1 MRITEKSGITLSNSD
16 WTLDEEREFRETLFN
31 AVVDHANTFDGMLS
45 RQELGEF
52 SFNGETLR
60 LIDPQGGI
68 WNPGASWTASP
79 ALTAT
84 LSINTTVSG
93 IYDDQEV
100 ADGLW
105 RYDYQAGGSEGKNL
119 KMRKAWELQ
128 LPVLWFRQQ
137 EFGKRYVP
145 YVVYIVDDFPESGYC
160 LISPDLSLSLAI
172 KRGDEIEKRYAL
184 REMKQR
190 LHQPAFRAR
199 VLNAY
204 GVRCA
209 VCNLQ
214 MGALLEGAHITP
226 DSDPNSSTRVNNGIS
241 LCTIHHS
248 AYDAALLGID
258 TDFSIHIRADVLAD
272 SDGPMLRYGLQEM
285 HKRELILPAQRDH
298 WPDLSRLSHRF
309 HQFEMKERMV
319 QR

>member
-1 MRITEKSGITLSNSD
+1 M
-16 WTLDEEREFRETLFN
+16 WTLEQERIFRESLFN
-31 AVVDHANTFDGMLS
+31 RVSELANTHDGMLS
-45 RQELGEF
+45 RQELSEFVYDGEIV
-52 SFNGETLR
+52 R

-79 ALTAT
+79 ALSAT
-84 LSINTTVSG
+84 LSINTTLSG

-105 RYDYQAGGSEGKNL
+105 RYDYQSGGVKGKNTKL
-119 KMRKAWELQ
+119 RKAWELQ
-128 LPVLWFRQQ
+128 LPIIWFRQQ
-137 EFGKRYVP
+137 EIGRRYVP
-145 YVVYIVDDFPESGYC
+145 YLVYVVDDFPELGYC

-172 KRGDEIEKRYAL
+172 KTGDEIQKRYAL

-190 LHQPAFRAR
+190 LHQPAFRAK
-199 VLNAY
+199 VLSAY

-226 DSDPNSSTRVNNGIS
+226 DSDPNSSTKVNNGIC
-241 LCTIHHS
+241 LCKIHHS
-248 AYDAALLGID
+248 AYDATLLGID
-258 TDFSIHIRADVLAD
+258 TDFSIQIRADVMQE
-272 SDGPMLRYGLQEM
+272 SDGPMLKYGLQEM
-285 HKRELILPAQRDH
+285 HGKDLILPSQQDH

-309 HQFEMKERMV
+309 HEFEEKERKV
-319 QR
+319 AK

>member
-1 MRITEKSGITLSNSD
+1 MTWSLE
-16 WTLDEEREFRETLFN
+16 EERQFREDLFL
-31 AVVDHANTFDGMLS
+31 AVIDHANSYDGMLS
-45 RQELGEF
+45 RQELSEF
-52 SFNGETLR
+52 LYKGNPIR

-68 WNPGASWTASP
+68 WNPGASWSATPS
-79 ALTAT
+79 LSAT
-84 LSINTTVSG
+84 LSINTTLSG
-93 IYDDQEV
+93 TYEDQEV

-105 RYDYQAGGSEGKNL
+105 RYDYQAGSIEGRNSKL
-119 KMRKAWELQ
+119 RKAWELQ
-128 LPVLWFRQQ
+128 LPILWFRQQ
-137 EFGKRYVP
+137 EFDRRYVP
-145 YVVYIVDDFPESGYC
+145 YMVYVVDDFPESGYC
-160 LISPDLSLSLAI
+160 LISPDLSLSLTI
-172 KRGDEIEKRYAL
+172 KTGDEIERKYAL
-184 REMKQR
+184 RQMKQR

-248 AYDAALLGID
+248 AYDATLLGID
-258 TDFSIHIRADVLAD
+258 TGFKIHIRQDVLHI
-272 SDGPMLRYGLQEM
+272 SDGPMLKYGLQQM
-285 HKRELILPAQRDH
+285 HGRDLLLPSRIEH

-309 HQFEMKERMV
+309 HEFANREMINSK
-319 QR
+319 

>member
-1 MRITEKSGITLSNSD
+1 M
-16 WTLDEEREFRETLFN
+16 WTLEQERVFRESLFN
-31 AVVDHANTFDGMLS
+31 KVIELANAHDGMLS
-45 RQELGEF
+45 RQELSEF
-52 SFNGETLR
+52 VYQEEVVR

-79 ALTAT
+79 ALSAT
-84 LSINTTVSG
+84 LSINTTLSG

-105 RYDYQAGGSEGKNL
+105 RYDYQSGGVEGKNTKL
-119 KMRKAWELQ
+119 RKAWELQ
-128 LPVLWFRQQ
+128 LPIIWFRQQ
-137 EFGKRYVP
+137 EIGRRYVP
-145 YVVYIVDDFPESGYC
+145 YLVYVVDDFPELGYC

-172 KRGDEIEKRYAL
+172 KTGDEIQKRYAL

-199 VLNAY
+199 VLSAY

-226 DSDPNSSTRVNNGIS
+226 DSDPNSSTKVNNGIS

-258 TDFSIHIRADVLAD
+258 TDFSIHIRADVMQE
-272 SDGPMLRYGLQEM
+272 SDGPMLKYGLQEM
-285 HKRELILPAQRDH
+285 HRKDLILPSQQDH

-309 HQFEMKERMV
+309 HEFEEKERKV
-319 QR
+319 AK

>member
-1 MRITEKSGITLSNSD
+1 M
-16 WTLDEEREFRETLFN
+16 WTLEQERIFRESLFN
-31 AVVDHANTFDGMLS
+31 QVSELANSHDGMLS
-45 RQELGEF
+45 RQELSEFVYDGEIV
-52 SFNGETLR
+52 R

-79 ALTAT
+79 ALSAT
-84 LSINTTVSG
+84 LSINTTLSG

-105 RYDYQAGGSEGKNL
+105 RYDYQSGGVEGKNTKL
-119 KMRKAWELQ
+119 RKAWELQ
-128 LPVLWFRQQ
+128 LPIIWFRQQ
-137 EFGKRYVP
+137 EIGRRYVP
-145 YVVYIVDDFPESGYC
+145 YLVYVVDDFPELGYC

-172 KRGDEIEKRYAL
+172 KTGDDIQKRYAL

-190 LHQPAFRAR
+190 LHQPAFRAK
-199 VLNAY
+199 VLSAY

-226 DSDPNSSTRVNNGIS
+226 DSDPNSSTKVNNGIS
-241 LCTIHHS
+241 LCKIHHS
-248 AYDAALLGID
+248 AYDATLLGID
-258 TDFSIHIRADVLAD
+258 TDFSIHIRADVMQE
-272 SDGPMLRYGLQEM
+272 SDGPMLKYGLQEM
-285 HKRELILPAQRDH
+285 HGKDLILPSQQDH

-309 HQFEMKERMV
+309 HEFEEKERKV
-319 QR
+319 AK

>member
-1 MRITEKSGITLSNSD
+1 M
-16 WTLDEEREFRETLFN
+16 WTLEQERVFRESLFN
-31 AVVDHANTFDGMLS
+31 KVIELANTHDGMLS
-45 RQELGEF
+45 RQELSEF
-52 SFNGETLR
+52 VYDGETVR

-79 ALTAT
+79 ALSAT
-84 LSINTTVSG
+84 LSINTTLSG

-105 RYDYQAGGSEGKNL
+105 RYDYQSGGVEGKNTKL
-119 KMRKAWELQ
+119 RKAWELQ
-128 LPVLWFRQQ
+128 LPIIWFRQQ
-137 EFGKRYVP
+137 EIGRRYVP
-145 YVVYIVDDFPESGYC
+145 YLVYVIDDFPELGYC

-172 KRGDEIEKRYAL
+172 KTGDEIQKRYAL

-190 LHQPAFRAR
+190 LHQPAFRAK
-199 VLNAY
+199 VLSAY

-226 DSDPNSSTRVNNGIS
+226 DSDPNSSTKVNNGIC
-241 LCTIHHS
+241 LCKIHHS
-248 AYDAALLGID
+248 AYDATLLGID
-258 TDFSIHIRADVLAD
+258 TDFSIHIRADVMQE
-272 SDGPMLRYGLQEM
+272 SDGPMLKYGLQEM
-285 HKRELILPAQRDH
+285 HGKDIILPSQQDH

-309 HQFEMKERMV
+309 HEFEEKERKV
-319 QR
+319 AK

>member
-1 MRITEKSGITLSNSD
+1 M
-16 WTLDEEREFRETLFN
+16 WTLDQERVFRESLFN
-31 AVVDHANTFDGMLS
+31 KVIELANAHDGMLS
-45 RQELGEF
+45 RQELSEF
-52 SFNGETLR
+52 VYQEEVVR

-79 ALTAT
+79 ALSAT
-84 LSINTTVSG
+84 LSINTTLSG

-105 RYDYQAGGSEGKNL
+105 RYDYQSGGVEGKNTKL
-119 KMRKAWELQ
+119 RKAWELQ
-128 LPVLWFRQQ
+128 LPIIWFRQQ
-137 EFGKRYVP
+137 ELGRRYVP
-145 YVVYIVDDFPESGYC
+145 YLVYVVDDFPELGYC

-172 KRGDEIEKRYAL
+172 KTGDEIQKRYAL

-199 VLNAY
+199 VLSAY

-226 DSDPNSSTRVNNGIS
+226 DSDPNSSTKVNNGIS

-258 TDFSIHIRADVLAD
+258 TDFSIHIRADVMQE
-272 SDGPMLRYGLQEM
+272 SDGPMLKYGLQEM
-285 HKRELILPAQRDH
+285 HRKDLILPSQQDH

-309 HQFEMKERMV
+309 HEFEEKERKV
-319 QR
+319 AK

>member
-1 MRITEKSGITLSNSD
+1 M
-16 WTLDEEREFRETLFN
+16 WTLEQERVFRESLFN
-31 AVVDHANTFDGMLS
+31 KVIELANTHDGMLS
-45 RQELGEF
+45 RQELSEF
-52 SFNGETLR
+52 VYDGETVR

-79 ALTAT
+79 ALSAT
-84 LSINTTVSG
+84 LSINTTLSG

-105 RYDYQAGGSEGKNL
+105 RYDYQSGGVEGKNTKL
-119 KMRKAWELQ
+119 RKAWELQ
-128 LPVLWFRQQ
+128 LPIIWFRQQ
-137 EFGKRYVP
+137 EIGRRYVP
-145 YVVYIVDDFPESGYC
+145 YLVYVVDDFPELGYC

-172 KRGDEIEKRYAL
+172 KTGDEIQKRYAL

-190 LHQPAFRAR
+190 LHQPAFRAK
-199 VLNAY
+199 VLSAY

-226 DSDPNSSTRVNNGIS
+226 DSDPNSSTKVNNGIC
-241 LCTIHHS
+241 LCKIHHS
-248 AYDAALLGID
+248 AYDATLLGID
-258 TDFSIHIRADVLAD
+258 TDFSIHIRADVMQE
-272 SDGPMLRYGLQEM
+272 SDGPMLKYGLQEM
-285 HKRELILPAQRDH
+285 HGKDLILPSQQDH

-309 HQFEMKERMV
+309 HEFEEKERKV
-319 QR
+319 AK

>member
-1 MRITEKSGITLSNSD
+1 M
-16 WTLDEEREFRETLFN
+16 WTLEQERIFRESLFN
-31 AVVDHANTFDGMLS
+31 QVSELANSHDGMLS
-45 RQELGEF
+45 RQELSEFVYDGEIV
-52 SFNGETLR
+52 R

-79 ALTAT
+79 ALSAT
-84 LSINTTVSG
+84 LSINTTLSG

-105 RYDYQAGGSEGKNL
+105 RYDYQSGGVEGKNTKL
-119 KMRKAWELQ
+119 RKAWELQ
-128 LPVLWFRQQ
+128 LPIIWFRQQ
-137 EFGKRYVP
+137 EIGRRYVP
-145 YVVYIVDDFPESGYC
+145 YLVYVVDDFPELGYC

-172 KRGDEIEKRYAL
+172 KTGDEIQKRYAL

-190 LHQPAFRAR
+190 LHQPAFRAK
-199 VLNAY
+199 VLSAY

-226 DSDPNSSTRVNNGIS
+226 DSDPNSSTKVNNGIS
-241 LCTIHHS
+241 LCKIHHS
-248 AYDAALLGID
+248 AYDATLLGID
-258 TDFSIHIRADVLAD
+258 TDFSIHIRADVMQE
-272 SDGPMLRYGLQEM
+272 SDGPMLKYGLQEM
-285 HKRELILPAQRDH
+285 HGKDLILPSQQDH

-309 HQFEMKERMV
+309 HEFEEKERKV
-319 QR
+319 AK

>member
-1 MRITEKSGITLSNSD
+1 M
-16 WTLDEEREFRETLFN
+16 WTLELERVFRESLFN
-31 AVVDHANTFDGMLS
+31 KVIELANTHDGMLS
-45 RQELGEF
+45 RQELSEF
-52 SFNGETLR
+52 VYDGETVR

-79 ALTAT
+79 ALSAT
-84 LSINTTVSG
+84 LSINTTLSG

-105 RYDYQAGGSEGKNL
+105 RYDYQSGGVEGKNTKL
-119 KMRKAWELQ
+119 RKAWELQ
-128 LPVLWFRQQ
+128 LPIIWFRQQ
-137 EFGKRYVP
+137 EIGRRYVP
-145 YVVYIVDDFPESGYC
+145 YLVYVIDDFPELGYC

-172 KRGDEIEKRYAL
+172 KTGDEIQKRYAL

-190 LHQPAFRAR
+190 LHQPAFRAK
-199 VLNAY
+199 VLSAY

-226 DSDPNSSTRVNNGIS
+226 DSDPNSSTKVNNGIC
-241 LCTIHHS
+241 LCKIHHS
-248 AYDAALLGID
+248 AYDATLLGID
-258 TDFSIHIRADVLAD
+258 TDFSIHIRADVMQE
-272 SDGPMLRYGLQEM
+272 SDGPMLKYGLQEM
-285 HKRELILPAQRDH
+285 HGKDLILPSQQDH

-309 HQFEMKERMV
+309 HEFEEKERKV
-319 QR
+319 AK

>member
-1 MRITEKSGITLSNSD
+1 M
-16 WTLDEEREFRETLFN
+16 WTLEQERVFRESLFN
-31 AVVDHANTFDGMLS
+31 KVIELADAHDGMLS
-45 RQELGEF
+45 RQELSEF
-52 SFNGETLR
+52 VYQEEVVR

-79 ALTAT
+79 ALSAT
-84 LSINTTVSG
+84 LSINTTLSG

-105 RYDYQAGGSEGKNL
+105 RYDYQSGGVEGKNTKL
-119 KMRKAWELQ
+119 RKAWELQ
-128 LPVLWFRQQ
+128 LPIIWFRQQ
-137 EFGKRYVP
+137 ELGRRYVP
-145 YVVYIVDDFPESGYC
+145 YLVYVVDDFPELGYC

-172 KRGDEIEKRYAL
+172 KTGDEIQKRYAL

-199 VLNAY
+199 VLSAY

-226 DSDPNSSTRVNNGIS
+226 DSDPNSSTKVNNGIS

-258 TDFSIHIRADVLAD
+258 TDFSIHIRADVMQE
-272 SDGPMLRYGLQEM
+272 SDGPMLKYGLQEM
-285 HKRELILPAQRDH
+285 HRKDLILPSQQDH

-309 HQFEMKERMV
+309 HEFEEKERKV
-319 QR
+319 AK

>member
-1 MRITEKSGITLSNSD
+1 M
-16 WTLDEEREFRETLFN
+16 WTLNQERVFRESLFN
-31 AVVDHANTFDGMLS
+31 KVIELANAHDGMLS
-45 RQELGEF
+45 RQELSEF
-52 SFNGETLR
+52 VYQEEVVR

-79 ALTAT
+79 ALSAT
-84 LSINTTVSG
+84 LSINTTLSG

-105 RYDYQAGGSEGKNL
+105 RYDYQSGGVEGKNTKL
-119 KMRKAWELQ
+119 RKAWELQ
-128 LPVLWFRQQ
+128 LPIIWFRQQ
-137 EFGKRYVP
+137 EIGRRYVP
-145 YVVYIVDDFPESGYC
+145 YLVYVVDDFPELGYC

-172 KRGDEIEKRYAL
+172 KTGDEIQKRYAL

-199 VLNAY
+199 VLSAY

-226 DSDPNSSTRVNNGIS
+226 DSDPNSSTKVNNGIS

-258 TDFSIHIRADVLAD
+258 TDFSIHIRADVMQE
-272 SDGPMLRYGLQEM
+272 SDGPMLKYGLQEM
-285 HKRELILPAQRDH
+285 HGKDLILPSQQDH

-309 HQFEMKERMV
+309 HEFEEKERKV
-319 QR
+319 AK

>member
-1 MRITEKSGITLSNSD
+1 M
-16 WTLDEEREFRETLFN
+16 WTLEQERIFRESLFN
-31 AVVDHANTFDGMLS
+31 RVSELANSHDGMLS
-45 RQELGEF
+45 RQELSEFVYDGEIV
-52 SFNGETLR
+52 R

-79 ALTAT
+79 ALSAT
-84 LSINTTVSG
+84 LSINTTLSG

-105 RYDYQAGGSEGKNL
+105 RYDYQSGGVEGKNTKL
-119 KMRKAWELQ
+119 RKAWELQ
-128 LPVLWFRQQ
+128 LPIIWFRQQ
-137 EFGKRYVP
+137 EIGRRYVP
-145 YVVYIVDDFPESGYC
+145 YLVYVVDDFPELGYC

-172 KRGDEIEKRYAL
+172 KTGDEIQKRYAL

-190 LHQPAFRAR
+190 LHQPAFRAK
-199 VLNAY
+199 VLSAY

-226 DSDPNSSTRVNNGIS
+226 DSDPNSSTKVNNGIS
-241 LCTIHHS
+241 LCKIHHS
-248 AYDAALLGID
+248 AYDATLLGID
-258 TDFSIHIRADVLAD
+258 TDFSIHIRADVMQE
-272 SDGPMLRYGLQEM
+272 SDGPMLKYGLQEM
-285 HKRELILPAQRDH
+285 HGKDLILPSQQDH

-309 HQFEMKERMV
+309 HEFEEKERKV
-319 QR
+319 AK

>member
-1 MRITEKSGITLSNSD
+1 M
-16 WTLDEEREFRETLFN
+16 WTLDQERVFRESLFN
-31 AVVDHANTFDGMLS
+31 KVIELANAHDGMLS
-45 RQELGEF
+45 RQELSEF
-52 SFNGETLR
+52 VYQEEVVR

-79 ALTAT
+79 ALSAT
-84 LSINTTVSG
+84 LSINTTLSG

-105 RYDYQAGGSEGKNL
+105 RYDYQSGGVEGKNTKL
-119 KMRKAWELQ
+119 RKAWELQ
-128 LPVLWFRQQ
+128 LPIIWFRQQ
-137 EFGKRYVP
+137 EIGRRYVP
-145 YVVYIVDDFPESGYC
+145 YLVYVVDDFPELGYC

-172 KRGDEIEKRYAL
+172 KTGDEIQKRYAL

-199 VLNAY
+199 VLSAY

-226 DSDPNSSTRVNNGIS
+226 DSDPNSSTKVNNGIS

-258 TDFSIHIRADVLAD
+258 TDFSIHIRADVMQE
-272 SDGPMLRYGLQEM
+272 SDGPMLKYGLQEM
-285 HKRELILPAQRDH
+285 HGKDLILPSQQDH

-309 HQFEMKERMV
+309 HEFEEKERKV
-319 QR
+319 AK

>member
-1 MRITEKSGITLSNSD
+1 M
-16 WTLDEEREFRETLFN
+16 WTLEQERIFRESLFN
-31 AVVDHANTFDGMLS
+31 RVSELANTHDGMLS
-45 RQELGEF
+45 RQELSEFVYDGEIV
-52 SFNGETLR
+52 R

-79 ALTAT
+79 ALSAT
-84 LSINTTVSG
+84 LSINTTLSG

-105 RYDYQAGGSEGKNL
+105 RYDYQSGGVEGKNTKL
-119 KMRKAWELQ
+119 RKAWELQ
-128 LPVLWFRQQ
+128 LPIIWFRQQ
-137 EFGKRYVP
+137 EIGRRYVP
-145 YVVYIVDDFPESGYC
+145 YLVYVIDDFPELGYC

-172 KRGDEIEKRYAL
+172 KTGDEIQKRYAL

-190 LHQPAFRAR
+190 LHQPAFRAK
-199 VLNAY
+199 VLSAY

-226 DSDPNSSTRVNNGIS
+226 DSDPNSSTKVNNGIS

-258 TDFSIHIRADVLAD
+258 TDFSIHIRADVMQE
-272 SDGPMLRYGLQEM
+272 SDGPMLKYGLQEM
-285 HKRELILPAQRDH
+285 HGKDLILPSQQDH

-309 HQFEMKERMV
+309 HEFEEKERKV
-319 QR
+319 AK

>member
-1 MRITEKSGITLSNSD
+1 M
-16 WTLDEEREFRETLFN
+16 WTLDQERVFRESLFN
-31 AVVDHANTFDGMLS
+31 KVIELANAHDGMLS
-45 RQELGEF
+45 RQELSEF
-52 SFNGETLR
+52 VYQEEVVR

-79 ALTAT
+79 ALSAT
-84 LSINTTVSG
+84 LSINTTLSG

-105 RYDYQAGGSEGKNL
+105 RYDYQSGGVEGKNTKL
-119 KMRKAWELQ
+119 RKAWELQ
-128 LPVLWFRQQ
+128 LPIIWFRQQ
-137 EFGKRYVP
+137 EIGRRYVP
-145 YVVYIVDDFPESGYC
+145 YLVYVVDDFPEFGYC

-172 KRGDEIEKRYAL
+172 KTGDEIQKRYAL

-199 VLNAY
+199 VLSAY

-226 DSDPNSSTRVNNGIS
+226 DSDPNSSTKVNNGIS

-258 TDFSIHIRADVLAD
+258 TDFSIHVRADVMQE
-272 SDGPMLRYGLQEM
+272 SDGPMLKYGLQEM
-285 HKRELILPAQRDH
+285 QGKDLILPSQQDH

-309 HQFEMKERMV
+309 HEFEEKERKV
-319 QR
+319 AK

>member
-1 MRITEKSGITLSNSD
+1 M
-16 WTLDEEREFRETLFN
+16 WTLEQERIFRESLFN
-31 AVVDHANTFDGMLS
+31 RVSELANTHDGMLS
-45 RQELGEF
+45 RQELSEFVYDGEKV
-52 SFNGETLR
+52 R

-79 ALTAT
+79 ALSAT
-84 LSINTTVSG
+84 LSINTTLSG

-105 RYDYQAGGSEGKNL
+105 RYDYQSGGVEGKNTKL
-119 KMRKAWELQ
+119 RKAWELQ
-128 LPVLWFRQQ
+128 LPIIWFRQQ
-137 EFGKRYVP
+137 EIGRRYVP
-145 YVVYIVDDFPESGYC
+145 YLVYVVDDFPELGYC

-172 KRGDEIEKRYAL
+172 KTGDEIQKRYAL

-190 LHQPAFRAR
+190 LHQPAFRAK
-199 VLNAY
+199 VLSAY

-226 DSDPNSSTRVNNGIS
+226 DSDPNSSTKVNNGIC
-241 LCTIHHS
+241 LCKIHHS
-248 AYDAALLGID
+248 AYDATLLGID
-258 TDFSIHIRADVLAD
+258 TDFSIHIRADVMQE
-272 SDGPMLRYGLQEM
+272 SDGPMLKYGLQEM
-285 HKRELILPAQRDH
+285 HGKDLILPSQQDH

-309 HQFEMKERMV
+309 HEFEEKERKV
-319 QR
+319 AK

>member
-1 MRITEKSGITLSNSD
+1 M
-16 WTLDEEREFRETLFN
+16 WTLEQERVFRESLFN
-31 AVVDHANTFDGMLS
+31 KVIELANTHDGMLS
-45 RQELGEF
+45 RKELSEF
-52 SFNGETLR
+52 VYDGETVR

-79 ALTAT
+79 ALSAT
-84 LSINTTVSG
+84 LSINTTLSG

-105 RYDYQAGGSEGKNL
+105 RYDYQSGGVKGKNTKL
-119 KMRKAWELQ
+119 RKAWELQ
-128 LPVLWFRQQ
+128 LPIIWFRQQ
-137 EFGKRYVP
+137 EIGRRYVP
-145 YVVYIVDDFPESGYC
+145 YLVYVIDDFPELGYC

-172 KRGDEIEKRYAL
+172 KTGDEIQKRYAL

-190 LHQPAFRAR
+190 LHQPAFRAK
-199 VLNAY
+199 VLSAY

-226 DSDPNSSTRVNNGIS
+226 DSDPNSSTKVNNGIC
-241 LCTIHHS
+241 LCKIHHS
-248 AYDAALLGID
+248 AYDATLLGID
-258 TDFSIHIRADVLAD
+258 TDFSIHIRADVMQE
-272 SDGPMLRYGLQEM
+272 SDGPMLKYGLQEM
-285 HKRELILPAQRDH
+285 HGKDLILPSQQDH

-309 HQFEMKERMV
+309 HEFEEKERKV
-319 QR
+319 AK

>member
-1 MRITEKSGITLSNSD
+1 M
-16 WTLDEEREFRETLFN
+16 WTLEQERIFRESLFN
-31 AVVDHANTFDGMLS
+31 RVSELANTHDGMLS
-45 RQELGEF
+45 RQELSEF
-52 SFNGETLR
+52 VYDGQTVR

-79 ALTAT
+79 ALSAT
-84 LSINTTVSG
+84 LSINTTLSG

-105 RYDYQAGGSEGKNL
+105 RYDYQSGGVEGKNTKL
-119 KMRKAWELQ
+119 RKAWELQ
-128 LPVLWFRQQ
+128 LPIIWFRQQ
-137 EFGKRYVP
+137 EIGRRYVP
-145 YVVYIVDDFPESGYC
+145 YLVYVIDDFPELGYC

-172 KRGDEIEKRYAL
+172 KTGDEIQKRYAL

-190 LHQPAFRAR
+190 LHQPAFRAK
-199 VLNAY
+199 VLSAY

-226 DSDPNSSTRVNNGIS
+226 DSDPNSSTKVNNGIC
-241 LCTIHHS
+241 LCKIHHS
-248 AYDAALLGID
+248 AYDATLLGID
-258 TDFSIHIRADVLAD
+258 TDFSIHIRADVMQE
-272 SDGPMLRYGLQEM
+272 SDGPMLKYGLQEM
-285 HKRELILPAQRDH
+285 HGKDLILPSQQDH

-309 HQFEMKERMV
+309 HEFEEKERKV
-319 QR
+319 AK

>member
-1 MRITEKSGITLSNSD
+1 M
-16 WTLDEEREFRETLFN
+16 WTLEQERIFRESLFN
-31 AVVDHANTFDGMLS
+31 RVSELANTHDGMLS
-45 RQELGEF
+45 RQELSEFVYDGEIV
-52 SFNGETLR
+52 R

-79 ALTAT
+79 ALSAT
-84 LSINTTVSG
+84 LSINTTLSG

-105 RYDYQAGGSEGKNL
+105 RYDYQSGGVEGKNTKL
-119 KMRKAWELQ
+119 RKAWELQ
-128 LPVLWFRQQ
+128 LPIIWFRQQ
-137 EFGKRYVP
+137 EIGRRYVP
-145 YVVYIVDDFPESGYC
+145 YLVYVVDDFPELGYC

-172 KRGDEIEKRYAL
+172 KTGDEIQKRYAL

-190 LHQPAFRAR
+190 LHQPAFRAK
-199 VLNAY
+199 VLSAY

-226 DSDPNSSTRVNNGIS
+226 DSDPNSSTKVNNGIC
-241 LCTIHHS
+241 LCKIHHS
-248 AYDAALLGID
+248 AYDATLLGID
-258 TDFSIHIRADVLAD
+258 TDFSIHIRADVMQE
-272 SDGPMLRYGLQEM
+272 SDGPMLKYGLQEM
-285 HKRELILPAQRDH
+285 HGKDLILPSQQDH

-309 HQFEMKERMV
+309 HEFEEKERKV
-319 QR
+319 AK

>member
-1 MRITEKSGITLSNSD
+1 M
-16 WTLDEEREFRETLFN
+16 WTLEQERVFRESLFN
-31 AVVDHANTFDGMLS
+31 KVIELANAHDGMLS
-45 RQELGEF
+45 RQELSEF
-52 SFNGETLR
+52 VYQEEVVR

-79 ALTAT
+79 ALSAT
-84 LSINTTVSG
+84 LSINTTLSG

-105 RYDYQAGGSEGKNL
+105 RYDYQSGGVEGKNTKL
-119 KMRKAWELQ
+119 RKAWELQ
-128 LPVLWFRQQ
+128 LPIIWFRQQ
-137 EFGKRYVP
+137 ELGRRYVP
-145 YVVYIVDDFPESGYC
+145 YLVYVVDDFPELGYC

-172 KRGDEIEKRYAL
+172 KTGDEIQKRYAL

-199 VLNAY
+199 VLSAY

-226 DSDPNSSTRVNNGIS
+226 DSDPNSSTKVNNGIS

-258 TDFSIHIRADVLAD
+258 TDFTIHIRADVMQE
-272 SDGPMLRYGLQEM
+272 SDGPMLKYGLQEM
-285 HKRELILPAQRDH
+285 HGKDLILPSQQDH

-309 HQFEMKERMV
+309 HEFEEKERKV
-319 QR
+319 AK

>member
-1 MRITEKSGITLSNSD
+1 M
-16 WTLDEEREFRETLFN
+16 WTLEQERVFRESLFN
-31 AVVDHANTFDGMLS
+31 KVIELANAHDGMLS
-45 RQELGEF
+45 RQELSEF
-52 SFNGETLR
+52 VYQEEVVR

-79 ALTAT
+79 ALSAT
-84 LSINTTVSG
+84 LSINTTLSG

-105 RYDYQAGGSEGKNL
+105 RYDYQSGGVEGKNTKL
-119 KMRKAWELQ
+119 RKAWELQ
-128 LPVLWFRQQ
+128 LPIFWFRQQ
-137 EFGKRYVP
+137 EIGRRYVP
-145 YVVYIVDDFPESGYC
+145 YLVYVVDDFPELGYC

-172 KRGDEIEKRYAL
+172 KTGDEIQKRYAL

-199 VLNAY
+199 VLSAY

-226 DSDPNSSTRVNNGIS
+226 DSDPNSSTKVNNGIS

-258 TDFSIHIRADVLAD
+258 TDFSIHIRADVMQE
-272 SDGPMLRYGLQEM
+272 SDGPMLKYGLQEM
-285 HKRELILPAQRDH
+285 HGKDLILPSQQDH

-309 HQFEMKERMV
+309 HEFEEKERKV
-319 QR
+319 AK

>member
-1 MRITEKSGITLSNSD
+1 M
-16 WTLDEEREFRETLFN
+16 WTLDQERVFRESLFN
-31 AVVDHANTFDGMLS
+31 KVIELANAHDGMLS
-45 RQELGEF
+45 RQELSEF
-52 SFNGETLR
+52 VYQEEVVR

-79 ALTAT
+79 ALSAT
-84 LSINTTVSG
+84 LSINTTLSG

-105 RYDYQAGGSEGKNL
+105 RYDYQSGGVEGKNTKL
-119 KMRKAWELQ
+119 RKAWELQ
-128 LPVLWFRQQ
+128 LPIIWFRQQ
-137 EFGKRYVP
+137 EIGRRYVP
-145 YVVYIVDDFPESGYC
+145 YLVYVVDDFPEFGYC

-172 KRGDEIEKRYAL
+172 KTGDEIQKRYAL

-199 VLNAY
+199 VLSAY

-226 DSDPNSSTRVNNGIS
+226 DSDPNSSTKVNNGIS

-258 TDFSIHIRADVLAD
+258 TDFSIHIRADVMQE
-272 SDGPMLRYGLQEM
+272 SDGPMLKYGLQEM
-285 HKRELILPAQRDH
+285 HRRDLILPSQQDH

-309 HQFEMKERMV
+309 HEFEEKEKKV
-319 QR
+319 AK

>member
-1 MRITEKSGITLSNSD
+1 M
-16 WTLDEEREFRETLFN
+16 WTLEQERVFRESLFN
-31 AVVDHANTFDGMLS
+31 KVIELANAHDGMLS
-45 RQELGEF
+45 RQELSEF
-52 SFNGETLR
+52 VYEEEVVR

-79 ALTAT
+79 ALSAT
-84 LSINTTVSG
+84 LSINTTLSG

-105 RYDYQAGGSEGKNL
+105 RYDYQSGGVEGKNTKL
-119 KMRKAWELQ
+119 RKAWELQ
-128 LPVLWFRQQ
+128 LPIIWFRQQ
-137 EFGKRYVP
+137 EIGRRYVP
-145 YVVYIVDDFPESGYC
+145 YLVYVVDDFPELGYC

-172 KRGDEIEKRYAL
+172 KTGDEIQKRYAL

-199 VLNAY
+199 VLSAY

-226 DSDPNSSTRVNNGIS
+226 DSDPNSSTKVNNGIS

-248 AYDAALLGID
+248 AYDAALLGVD
-258 TDFSIHIRADVLAD
+258 TDFSIHIRADVMQE
-272 SDGPMLRYGLQEM
+272 SDGPMLKYGLQEM
-285 HKRELILPAQRDH
+285 HGKDLILPLQQDH

-309 HQFEMKERMV
+309 HEFEEKERKV
-319 QR
+319 AK

>member
-1 MRITEKSGITLSNSD
+1 MTWSLE
-16 WTLDEEREFRETLFN
+16 EERQFREDLFL
-31 AVVDHANTFDGMLS
+31 AVIDHANSYDGMLS
-45 RQELGEF
+45 RQELSEF
-52 SFNGETLR
+52 LYNGNQIR

-68 WNPGASWTASP
+68 WNPGASWSATPS
-79 ALTAT
+79 LSAT
-84 LSINTTVSG
+84 LSINTTLSG
-93 IYDDQEV
+93 TYEDQEV

-105 RYDYQAGGSEGKNL
+105 RYDYQAGSIEGRNSKL
-119 KMRKAWELQ
+119 RKAWELQ
-128 LPVLWFRQQ
+128 LPILWFRQQ
-137 EFGKRYVP
+137 EFDRRYVP
-145 YVVYIVDDFPESGYC
+145 YMVYVVDDFPESGYC
-160 LISPDLSLSLAI
+160 LISPDLSLSLTI
-172 KRGDEIEKRYAL
+172 KTGDEIERKYAL
-184 REMKQR
+184 RQMKQR

-248 AYDAALLGID
+248 AYDATLLGID
-258 TDFSIHIRADVLAD
+258 TGFKIHIRQDVLHI
-272 SDGPMLRYGLQEM
+272 SDGPMLKYGLQQM
-285 HKRELILPAQRDH
+285 HGRDLLLPSRKEH

-309 HQFEMKERMV
+309 HEFANGERV
-319 QR
+319 NSK

>member
-1 MRITEKSGITLSNSD
+1 M
-16 WTLDEEREFRETLFN
+16 WTLEQERVFRESLFN
-31 AVVDHANTFDGMLS
+31 KVIELANAHDGMLS
-45 RQELGEF
+45 RQELSEF
-52 SFNGETLR
+52 VYQEEVVR

-79 ALTAT
+79 ALSAT
-84 LSINTTVSG
+84 LSINTTLSG

-105 RYDYQAGGSEGKNL
+105 RYDYQSGGVEGKNTKL
-119 KMRKAWELQ
+119 RKAWELQ
-128 LPVLWFRQQ
+128 LPIIWFRQQ
-137 EFGKRYVP
+137 EIGRKYVP
-145 YVVYIVDDFPESGYC
+145 YLVYVVDDFPELGYC

-172 KRGDEIEKRYAL
+172 KTGDEIQKRYAL

-199 VLNAY
+199 VLSAY

-226 DSDPNSSTRVNNGIS
+226 DSDPNSSTKVNNGIS

-258 TDFSIHIRADVLAD
+258 TDFSIHIRADVMQE
-272 SDGPMLRYGLQEM
+272 SDGPMLKYGLQEM
-285 HKRELILPAQRDH
+285 HRKDLILPSQQDH

-309 HQFEMKERMV
+309 HEFEEKERKV
-319 QR
+319 AK

>member
-1 MRITEKSGITLSNSD
+1 M
-16 WTLDEEREFRETLFN
+16 WTLEQERVFRESLFN
-31 AVVDHANTFDGMLS
+31 KVIELANAHDGMLS
-45 RQELGEF
+45 RQELSEF
-52 SFNGETLR
+52 VYQEEVVR

-79 ALTAT
+79 ALSAT
-84 LSINTTVSG
+84 LSINTTLSG

-105 RYDYQAGGSEGKNL
+105 RYDYQSGGVEGKNTKL
-119 KMRKAWELQ
+119 RKAWELQ
-128 LPVLWFRQQ
+128 LPIIWFRQQ
-137 EFGKRYVP
+137 EIGRRYVP
-145 YVVYIVDDFPESGYC
+145 YLVYVVDDFPELGYC

-172 KRGDEIEKRYAL
+172 KTGDEIQKRYAL

-199 VLNAY
+199 VLSAY

-226 DSDPNSSTRVNNGIS
+226 DSDPNSSTKVNNGIS

-258 TDFSIHIRADVLAD
+258 TDFSIHIRADVMQE
-272 SDGPMLRYGLQEM
+272 SDGPMLKYGLQEM
-285 HKRELILPAQRDH
+285 HGKDLILPSQQDH

-309 HQFEMKERMV
+309 HEFEVKERKV
-319 QR
+319 AK

>member
-1 MRITEKSGITLSNSD
+1 M
-16 WTLDEEREFRETLFN
+16 WTLEQERVFRESLFN
-31 AVVDHANTFDGMLS
+31 KVIELANAHDGMLS
-45 RQELGEF
+45 RQELSEF
-52 SFNGETLR
+52 VYEEEVVR

-79 ALTAT
+79 ALSAT
-84 LSINTTVSG
+84 LSVNTTLSG

-105 RYDYQAGGSEGKNL
+105 RYDYQSGGVEGKNTKL
-119 KMRKAWELQ
+119 RKAWELQ
-128 LPVLWFRQQ
+128 LPIIWFRQQ
-137 EFGKRYVP
+137 EIGRRYVP
-145 YVVYIVDDFPESGYC
+145 YLVYVVDDFPELGYC

-172 KRGDEIEKRYAL
+172 KTGDEIQKRYAL

-199 VLNAY
+199 VLSAY

-226 DSDPNSSTRVNNGIS
+226 DSDPNSSTKVNNGIS

-248 AYDAALLGID
+248 AYDAVLLGID
-258 TDFSIHIRADVLAD
+258 TDFSIHIRADVMQE
-272 SDGPMLRYGLQEM
+272 SDGPMLKYGLQEM
-285 HKRELILPAQRDH
+285 HGKDLILPSQQEH

-309 HQFEMKERMV
+309 HEFEEKERKV
-319 QR
+319 AK